1 MFRSEVK
8 INTICTYALPCLLGT
23 VDYMVVG
30 LLSAKWTVWQTSV
43 GLAGPPAVRDMFG
56 LGALLL
62 IKPVALLQGQ
72 KGNTRSSVQGP
83 RTAKTSGIISKM
95 LGFL

>member
-8 INTICTYALPCLLGT
+8 VNTVCTYALPCFLGR

-30 LLSAKWTVWQTSV
+30 LLSAQWTVWQTSV
-43 GLAGPPAVRDMFG
+43 GLAGSPAVRDTFG

-62 IKPVALLQGQ
+62 IKPVAVPQGQ
-72 KGNTRSSVQGP
+72 KGSTHPSLQGLGM
-83 RTAKTSGIISKM
+83 AKTSGINNISKQY
-95 LGFL
+95 